1 MADITSEPK
10 PFRYLTSIIILKAL
24 NNNRIKN
31 SVWIK
36 SARQDLKIICYLT
49 YRMNF
54 SELSDGF
61 QQLLLKLLYISS
73 SMPLVPPAENWTNI
87 NHAEI
92 F

>member
-36 SARQDLKIICYLT
+36 SARQDSKIICYLT

-73 SMPLVPPAENWTNI
+73 SMPLVPPAEN
-87 NHAEI
+87 
-92 F
+92 